1 MSATDPSQ
9 LLQHGRLL
17 EHGHCELPARGQGEP
32 PLRHPGGQADARRGQ
47 DRGEGRQ
54 HQHVLNLN
62 SNYSEINQCKNQL
75 IC

>member
-32 PLRHPGGQADARRGQ
+32 PLRHPGGQADAGRGQ
-47 DRGEGRQ
+47 DRGEGR
-54 HQHVLNLN
+54 
-62 SNYSEINQCKNQL
+62 
-75 IC
+75 